1 MGFKTQL
8 KRSLA
13 TIALGTEK
21 LVRGNPACT
30 PEDLRSFRDFLFLQY
45 MMPLG
50 YCVHDTP
57 IYEALRTCLPDAKIT
72 VATRGTGFETLRH
85 NPYIDNLIV
94 TADPLI
100 DTVKAARELR
110 TGLSRCGV
118 RPQVGITNFSNPRT
132 RLTLL
137 NMLSGRHV
145 RLGHTLA
152 PELYHLPQKYD
163 RGMSLIHNNLCLVT
177 VFHCA
182 TGHVEPRVFFS
193 ESDLAKARALLAE
206 AGISAERPLT
216 LLVTQNSGGQRTG
229 WHPERFAQVIR
240 HISQRSQIV
249 FVGTK
254 TDIPAIEALRTRA
267 ALRDDARAA
276 SLAGRT
282 SIPELSA
289 LLCLSDCVVTLD
301 TGTMHVGR
309 AAGVPM
315 VVLGPSWQKPLEWL
329 PLGVEHV
336 RILRGEDIDHV
347 PANYQLDEIEVS
359 HATAAFDELMT
370 AYPWCRQTR
379 DARVAKSTSNVDHR
393 GN

>member
-1 MGFKTQL
+1 MRFKAKL
-8 KRSLA
+8 KKSLA
-13 TIALGTEK
+13 KIALGTEK
-21 LVRGNPACT
+21 LVRNHPACS
-30 PEDLRSFRDFLFLQY
+30 PEDLRTFRDFLFFQY

-57 IYEALRTCLPDAKIT
+57 IYEALRACLPDAKIT

-85 NPYIDNLIV
+85 NPYLDNLIV
-94 TADPLI
+94 TSDPLV
-100 DTVKAARELR
+100 DTVKAAKELR
-110 TGLSRCGV
+110 TQLDRCGV

-137 NMLSGRHV
+137 NMLSGQHL

-163 RGMSLIHNNLCLVT
+163 RAMSLIDNNLCLVT
-177 VFHCA
+177 IFHCA
-182 TGHVEPRVFFS
+182 TGHVEPRVFFG
-193 ESDLAKARALLAE
+193 ENDVANVRALLTE
-206 AGISAERPLT
+206 AGVSTDRPLT
-216 LLVTQNSGGQRTG
+216 ILVTQNSGGQRTG
-229 WHPERFAQVIR
+229 WHPDRLAQVIR

-249 FVGTK
+249 FVGTR

-267 ALRDDARAA
+267 ALRDDARAP

-282 SIPELSA
+282 NIPELSA
-289 LLCLSDCVVTLD
+289 LLCLSDCVVSLD

-315 VVLGPSWQKPLEWL
+315 VVMGPSWQKPIEWL
-329 PLGVEHV
+329 PLGIEHV

-359 HATAAFDELMT
+359 HVTAAFDELMT
-370 AYPWCRQTR
+370 VYPWSQQAR
-379 DARVAKSTSNVDHR
+379 AERVAKSISSTYHR
-393 GN
+393 GS